1 MAHLQDAVEEI
12 MRAANGSCTDLEYA
26 LHQAII
32 NEHRFTQGQVIAMLA
47 RVLVKVGKV
56 NHGTD
61 VRNEDAIEA
70 CRALGRVG
78 QAEYKED
85 ITRADFNMLRRFLWT
100 R

>member
-12 MRAANGSCTDLEYA
+12 MRAANGSCADLEYA

-32 NEHRFTQGQVIAMLA
+32 NEHRYTQGQVIAMLC
-47 RVLVKVGKV
+47 RLLVKVGKN

-61 VRNEDAIEA
+61 ARNEDAIEA

-78 QAEYKED
+78 NCEHKED
-85 ITRADFNMLRRFLWT
+85 ITRADFNMLRRFMWS